1 MEKSSKSFFRI
12 ISPAGSGSTFAHQ
25 MIEEYTNCKHV
36 NSHHDYNFFD
46 TKMFNIALLRN
57 PYDSIASS
65 IELEI
70 KKIDENQVKYNLKKV
85 LSTLID
91 NNIKD
96 YEQFLNKLNE
106 EKNSYVMSYSFD
118 SLIKNPEDFLIKF
131 SNRFNVD
138 LKNFNKELI
147 SKNILEKMKKDEI
160 QRVRVPRETSEIRSI
175 INKAVLDSE
184 SMKDLFAKYKK
195 QLEK

>member
-1 MEKSSKSFFRI
+1 ML
-12 ISPAGSGSTFAHQ
+12 
-25 MIEEYTNCKHV
+25 EEYTNCQNV
-36 NSHHDYNFFD
+36 NSYHDYNFFD

-85 LSTLID
+85 LSCLID

-106 EKNSYVMSYSFD
+106 EENSYVMSYSFD
-118 SLIKNPEDFLIKF
+118 SLIKNPKDFLIKF

-184 SMKDLFAKYKK
+184 PIKDLFAKYQK
-195 QLEK
+195 QLEKENINGNARA